1 MINKNVAQ
9 DSRSCSG
16 RSTLAGGVRPVLV
29 EHESIISGLEVTRQ
43 ADAKLRSYLLLEYAP
58 SPIGGVDM
66 AGLLKAVG
74 AVKGVEGTTDVGL
87 WESALPAACCLLPM
101 FLTA

>member
-1 MINKNVAQ
+1 MQ
-9 DSRSCSG
+9 EE
-16 RSTLAGGVRPVLV
+16 TVRPVLV
-29 EHESIISGLEVTRQ
+29 EHESIISGLEVAHQ
-43 ADAKLRSYLLLEYAP
+43 ADAKLRSYLLLEHAP
-58 SPIGGVDM
+58 SPVGGVDM

-87 WESALPAACCLLPM
+87 WRGRVRCLLPM